1 MGLLLWPGVSLHL
14 HAQNNPFKI
23 HDSIY
28 VGYKELQKDVTSPE
42 TVKKAEALSAKARA
56 LGDKKGECVALTIP
70 VLNAFYGHDSLRIIK
85 GQRIFPVGEADVLRI
100 KSTFAPWNL
109 LNYFVPSFRMC

>member
-1 MGLLLWPGVSLHL
+1 MKTLIYCILMGLLLWPGVSLHL

-70 VLNAFYGHDSLRIIK
+70 VLNAFYGVS
-85 GQRIFPVGEADVLRI
+85 GF
-100 KSTFAPWNL
+100 
-109 LNYFVPSFRMC
+109 FRLVKLTYQE

>member
-1 MGLLLWPGVSLHL
+1 MKTLIYCILMGLLLWPGVSLHL

-70 VLNAFYGHDSLRIIK
+70 RC
-85 GQRIFPVGEADVLRI
+85 
-100 KSTFAPWNL
+100 ST
-109 LNYFVPSFRMC
+109 PSMGTTPSG

>member
-1 MGLLLWPGVSLHL
+1 MP
-14 HAQNNPFKI
+14 
-23 HDSIY
+23 SILI
-28 VGYKELQKDVTSPE
+28 VLRSSISIPMQFSR
-42 TVKKAEALSAKARA
+42 LS
-56 LGDKKGECVALTIP
+56 
-70 VLNAFYGHDSLRIIK
+70 